1 MIKWTFD
8 VSSLNSDQQIAVL
21 DFRVKKCNT
30 ERKYDILLSIS
41 EVKDKLEHTFYV
53 LKNPVTLP
61 KIITK

>member
-8 VSSLNSDQQIAVL
+8 VSSLNPDQQIAVL
-21 DFRVKKCNT
+21 DLRVKKCNT
-30 ERKYDILLSIS
+30 ERKDDILLSIS

-53 LKNPVTLP
+53 LKNPVTLI